1 VTPPAEGTS
10 AAASDPPGEPAP
22 TAPRFPPGSRVRVR
36 DDWPERR
43 GPCHIR
49 TPHYLRGR
57 TGTVERVL
65 GRFPNPEDL
74 AFARPAPK
82 RALYH
87 VLFEQPPIWDEGR
100 AGDEVLVE
108 IFEHWLE
115 PAEAPKEEAA

>member
-1 VTPPAEGTS
+1 MTPAEGTS

-22 TAPRFPPGSRVRVR
+22 AAPRFPPGTRVRVK

-57 TGTVERVL
+57 LGTVQRLL

-100 AGDEVLVE
+100 PGDELLVE
-108 IFEHWLE
+108 IFEHWPE
-115 PAEAPKEEAA
+115 PAEAPKEAA

>member
-1 VTPPAEGTS
+1 MTPAEGTS
-10 AAASDPPGEPAP
+10 AAASDPPRQPAP
-22 TAPRFPPGSRVRVR
+22 AVPHFQPGARVRVR

-57 TGTVERVL
+57 TGTVERLL
-65 GRFPNPEDL
+65 GRFANPEDL
-74 AFARPAPK
+74 AFGRPAPA

-87 VLFEQPPIWDEGR
+87 VLFDQPPIWDEGR
-100 AGDEVLVE
+100 PGDEVLVE

-115 PAEAPKEEAA
+115 PADAAKEAA

>member
-1 VTPPAEGTS
+1 MTPAEGTS
-10 AAASDPPGEPAP
+10 AAASDPPGKSAFA
-22 TAPRFPPGSRVRVR
+22 APRFEPGARVLVL

-57 TGTVERVL
+57 TGTVQRLL
-65 GRFPNPEDL
+65 GCFASPEDL
-74 AFARPAPK
+74 AFGRPASR

-87 VLFEQPPIWDEGR
+87 VLFEQQPIWNEGHC
-100 AGDEVLVE
+100 GDELLVE

-115 PAEAPKEEAA
+115 PIEATKKAI